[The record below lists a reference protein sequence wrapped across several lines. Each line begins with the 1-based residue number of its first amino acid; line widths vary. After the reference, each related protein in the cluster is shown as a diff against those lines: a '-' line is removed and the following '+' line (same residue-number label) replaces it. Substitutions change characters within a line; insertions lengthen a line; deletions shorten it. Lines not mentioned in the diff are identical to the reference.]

1 MISAAFQRNIERACQ
16 ILWGL
21 KAFNAAMKQEMSSV
35 DVAALV
41 LELRPRLLDAK
52 IMKIYQHSPDE
63 IRIGLQIFKEGRRNL
78 IIEAGRRLHLTAHP
92 EEAPKFPQSFPMLLR
107 KHLSGGRITGISQY
121 DFDRIIE
128 MHIQRGEDTTIL
140 LIELFSRGNIILLDG
155 EKKIILPLKS
165 ISFRDRKVIRGEV
178 YELPQAQLSPVT
190 ATIEELKEM
199 FSSSDNDIVRTIA
212 TRMNMGGQY
221 AEEVCARAGIDKN
234 TPAKKLGDASLI
246 YRAMREVFQPLGAEL
261 RPHIVLKDGKPV
273 DVLPFEIS
281 HYENNDRKYSGTFN
295 EALDEYFSAGAEKK
309 REQIK
314 DIKDTKNKKIG
325 LYEYRLQKQM
335 QTLEKFRDDEG
346 KLVRR
351 GELIYAHYQT
361 VDGILNAI
369 KAAREKGYSWDDIRN
384 ILKSSGLPEA
394 RTIKSVNAG
403 KGTLTITLDNV
414 EIELDTR
421 LTVTQNSQV
430 YYDRSKKLS
439 SKIKGALD
447 AIEETK
453 KLTGK
458 EEAPKKTRQKLP
470 VHKQKWYEQFR
481 WFISSDGF
489 LVIGGRDAQSNEDI
503 VKKYLEKRDVF
514 FHAHV
519 SGSPAVVIKTEGK
532 EVPETT
538 LAEAAQFTVSYSG
551 IWKSGQA
558 GGDAYWV
565 LPGQVSKTPES
576 GEYVAK
582 GAFVIRGQR
591 NYFKDVMLGAALG
604 IVMDEEKLLI
614 GGPAGAVRKRAQFVM
629 EVEPGEFEQNDLSKK
644 IYRMLIDKFEDK
656 RLIKEIASPDK
667 IAMFL
672 PPGGSRVKD
681 RY

>member
-1 MISAAFQRNIERACQ
+1 
-16 ILWGL
+16 
-21 KAFNAAMKQEMSSV
+21 MKQEMSSV

-63 IRIGLQIFKEGRRNL
+63 IRIGLHIFKEGRTNL
-78 IIEAGRRLHLTAHP
+78 VIEAGRRLHLTAHP

-107 KHLSGGRITGISQY
+107 KHLTGGRITGISQY

-128 MHIQRGEDTTIL
+128 MHIQRGVDTTLL
-140 LIELFSRGNIILLDG
+140 LIELFSRGNIILLDA

-190 ATIEELKEM
+190 ATPDELKEM
-199 FSSSDNDIVRTIA
+199 FSSSDNDIVRTMA

-221 AEEVCARAGIDKN
+221 AEEVCTRAGIDKN
-234 TPAKKLGDASLI
+234 MPAKQLADASYLHK
-246 YRAMREVFQPLGAEL
+246 AMQEVFKPLGAEL
-261 RPHIVLKDGKPV
+261 KPHIVLKDGKPV
-273 DVLPFEIS
+273 DVLPFELS
-281 HYENNDRKYSGTFN
+281 HYDKNEKKYLGTFN

-309 REQIK
+309 REQINE
-314 DIKDTKNKKIG
+314 IKETQNKKTG
-325 LYEYRLQKQM
+325 LYEYRLQKQI
-335 QTLEKFRDDEG
+335 QALEKFRDDEG

-351 GELIYAHYQT
+351 GEMIYGHYQT
-361 VDGILNAI
+361 VDGILNVI
-369 KAAREKGYSWDDIRN
+369 KAAREKGYSWDDIKN
-384 ILKSSGLPEA
+384 ILKRSDVPEA
-394 RTIKSVNAG
+394 RVIKSINAG
-403 KGTLTITLDNV
+403 KGTITITLDNE
-414 EIELDTR
+414 EIELDSR
-421 LTVTQNSQV
+421 LSVTQNSQM

-439 SKIKGALD
+439 SKIKGALE
-447 AIEETK
+447 AIEATK

-458 EEAPKKTRQKLP
+458 EEIPKKTRQKLP

-481 WFISSDGF
+481 WFLSSDGF
-489 LVIGGRDAQSNEDI
+489 LVIGGRDATSNEDI
-503 VKKYLEKRDVF
+503 VKKYLEKRDIF

-538 LAEAAQFTVSYSG
+538 LMEAAQFTVSYSV

-558 GGDAYWV
+558 SGDAYWV
-565 LPGQVSKTPES
+565 LPEQVSKTPES

-604 IVMDEEKLLI
+604 LILNEEKRLI
-614 GGPAGAVRKRAQFVM
+614 GGPLGAVKKKAQFVM
-629 EVEPGEFEQNDLSKK
+629 EVEPGEFEQNDISKK
-644 IYRMLIDKFEDK
+644 IYRMLVEKFEDK
-656 RLIKEIASPDK
+656 KLIKDIASPDK

-672 PPGGSRVKD
+672 PPGRSKVTGL
-681 RY
+681 

>member
-1 MISAAFQRNIERACQ
+1 
-16 ILWGL
+16 
-21 KAFNAAMKQEMSSV
+21 MKQEMSSV
-35 DVAALV
+35 DVAALIR
-41 LELRPRLLDAK
+41 ELHPRLLDAK
-52 IMKIYQHSPDE
+52 LGKIYQHSPDE
-63 IRIGLQIFKEGRRNL
+63 MRIGLHIFKEGRTNL
-78 IIEAGRRLHLTAHP
+78 VIEAGRRLHLTSHP
-92 EEAPKFPQSFPMLLR
+92 EEAQKLPQSFPMLLR
-107 KHLSGGRITGISQY
+107 KYLTGGRITDISQY

-128 MHIQRGEDTTIL
+128 LKIRRGEDTTIL
-140 LIELFSRGNIILLDG
+140 LIELFSRGNIILLDS

-165 ISFRDRKVIRGEV
+165 ISFRDRKVVRGEV

-190 ATIEELKEM
+190 ATLDDLNEIL
-199 FSSSDNDIVRTIA
+199 SHSDVDMVRTLA

-221 AEEVCARAGIDKN
+221 AEEICMRAGIGKN
-234 TPAKKLGDASLI
+234 MPAKDPGNAALLHKALQ
-246 YRAMREVFQPLGAEL
+246 EVFMPLGAEL
-261 RPHIVLKDGKPV
+261 KPHIVFKDGKPI
-273 DVLPFEIS
+273 DVLPFELS
-281 HYENNDRKYSGTFN
+281 NYEKNEKKYFGTFN
-295 EALDEYFSAGAEKK
+295 EALDEYFSAASEKK
-309 REQIK
+309 SGQIK
-314 DIKDTKNKKIG
+314 ETKDKKDKKIG

-335 QTLEKFRDDEG
+335 QALDKFRDESE

-351 GELIYAHYQT
+351 GELIYAHYMA
-361 VDGILNAI
+361 VDGILKAI
-369 KAAREKGYSWDDIRN
+369 NSAREKGYSWDDIRN
-384 ILKSSGLPEA
+384 ILKSSGSPEA
-394 RTIKSVNAG
+394 KAIRSVNAG
-403 KGTLTITLDNV
+403 KGTLTIILDDV

-421 LTVTQNSQV
+421 LSVTQNSQL
-430 YYDRSKKLS
+430 YYDRSKKIS
-439 SKIKGALD
+439 SKIKGALL
-447 AIEETK
+447 AIEDTRK
-453 KLTGK
+453 MTGK

-503 VKKYLEKRDVF
+503 VKKYLEKRDIF

-538 LAEAAQFTVSYSG
+538 LAEAAQFTVSYSV

-558 GGDAYWV
+558 SGDAYWV
-565 LPGQVSKTPES
+565 LPEQVSKTPES

-591 NYFKDVMLGAALG
+591 NYFKDIMLGAALG
-604 IVMDEEKLLI
+604 IIMDDEKRLI
-614 GGPAGAVRKRAQFVM
+614 GGPVNAVRKKAQFVM

-644 IYRMLIDKFEDK
+644 IYRMLVDKFEDK
-656 RLIKEIASPDK
+656 RLIKDIASPDR

-681 RY
+681 L